1 MNNPLKKIPQSG
13 QSIWL
18 DYIRRGILEPGGEL
32 QRMIEED
39 DLRGVTS
46 NPAIFEEAIARSNDY
61 QEAIRLLA
69 QSDKSAQQMLE
80 VITVEDVRRA
90 ADLFLPVYEKT
101 KGLDGYVSL
110 EVSPWLAHNTDGTI
124 KEARSLWRILDRPN
138 VMIKIPGTKECLPAI
153 QQLISEGININVTL
167 LFSLHRYYEV
177 ALAYI
182 TGLEHR
188 QKKGLPIVNVAS
200 VASFFLSRI
209 DSMVDPLLDKVIEKG
224 GPGGETAQQ
233 LLGEVAITSAK
244 AAYQMYKEIF
254 STEHFQLLASKG
266 TRTQRL
272 LWASTSTK
280 NPQHSDVKYVEA
292 LIGPDTVNTLPLET
306 LKAFRDHGNPAPR
319 LEQGIEEAQQ
329 VLSKLGDIGID
340 LNAVTTKLEQE
351 GLEKFIKPYSSLI
364 KVLEEKR
371 SQAVAAS

>member
-1 MNNPLKKIPQSG
+1 
-13 QSIWL
+13 
-18 DYIRRGILEPGGEL
+18 
-32 QRMIEED
+32 
-39 DLRGVTS
+39 
-46 NPAIFEEAIARSNDY
+46 
-61 QEAIRLLA
+61 
-69 QSDKSAQQMLE
+69 
-80 VITVEDVRRA
+80 
-90 ADLFLPVYEKT
+90 
-101 KGLDGYVSL
+101 
-110 EVSPWLAHNTDGTI
+110 
-124 KEARSLWRILDRPN
+124 
-138 VMIKIPGTKECLPAI
+138 
-153 QQLISEGININVTL
+153 
-167 LFSLHRYYEV
+167 
-177 ALAYI
+177 
-182 TGLEHR
+182 
-188 QKKGLPIVNVAS
+188 
-200 VASFFLSRI
+200 
-209 DSMVDPLLDKVIEKG
+209 
-224 GPGGETAQQ
+224 
-233 LLGEVAITSAK
+233 
-244 AAYQMYKEIF
+244 MYKEIF

-266 TRTQRL
+266 ARTQRL